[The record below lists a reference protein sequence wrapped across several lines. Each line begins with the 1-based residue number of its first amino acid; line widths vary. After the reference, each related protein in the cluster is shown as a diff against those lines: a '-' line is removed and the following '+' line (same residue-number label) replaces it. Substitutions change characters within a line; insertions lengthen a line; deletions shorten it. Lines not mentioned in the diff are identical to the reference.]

1 MTESQNLIAVFNGEI
16 GGESQMVCNAREL
29 HGFLQSSQD
38 FSTWIK
44 NRIEKYGFVENQD
57 YLISENYE
65 INNFA
70 PQNCGAKNDNQE
82 NRGGHNRI
90 DYHITLDMAKELA
103 MVERNEMG
111 RKIRRYFIECEK
123 RLRGTVNNGNLYS
136 LINPEKQVLLP
147 KKDHIELFHIQ
158 WLRDEIGRCY
168 ETLPTIYKALVK
180 LQSPLAAEMTRA
192 NTCFRDMGT
201 LCNFLVAGIS
211 EFERRTQTTL

>member
-16 GGESQMVCNAREL
+16 GDESQMVCNAREL
-29 HGFLQSSQD
+29 HGFLQSGQE
-38 FSTWIK
+38 FANWIK
-44 NRIEKYGFVENQD
+44 DRIEKYGFIENQD
-57 YLISENYE
+57 FLINLSES
-65 INNFA
+65 
-70 PQNCGAKNDNQE
+70 
-82 NRGGHNRI
+82 GGGRPAT